1 MPRTLAEDTN
11 FRDALQRLSA
21 PIFIAGEWRVVGCYR
36 QVSRKQ
42 SSHTFQQKPQM
53 ILLILQ
59 ALWKP
64 KGAAQ
69 NLIGVQ
75 MCPVHTT
82 NDPEIIGLGR
92 LGAGWKLIL
101 KGVKNPLRR
110 LPATPLREKW
120 RAFHGLLGC
129 ICSRRKCSRKS
140 AFLHC
145 ESF

>member
-1 MPRTLAEDTN
+1 
-11 FRDALQRLSA
+11 
-21 PIFIAGEWRVVGCYR
+21 
-36 QVSRKQ
+36 
-42 SSHTFQQKPQM
+42 M

-92 LGAGWKLIL
+92 LGPGWKLIL
-101 KGVKNPLRR
+101 KGVRQAVRICEKSSQEIARD
-110 LPATPLREKW
+110 TTSREMEGISW
-120 RAFHGLLGC
+120 
-129 ICSRRKCSRKS
+129 S
-140 AFLHC
+140 AWLHL
-145 ESF
+145 F